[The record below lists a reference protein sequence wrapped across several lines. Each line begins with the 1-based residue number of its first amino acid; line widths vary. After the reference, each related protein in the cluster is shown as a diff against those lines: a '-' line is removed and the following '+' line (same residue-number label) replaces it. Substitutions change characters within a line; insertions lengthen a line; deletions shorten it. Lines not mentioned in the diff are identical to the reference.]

1 MENQALISVIIPVY
15 NVEEYLRECVDS
27 VINQTYKNLEIILVD
42 DGSTDS
48 SGKICDDYAKKDERF
63 VVIHQENAGVTR
75 ARARGVEEASDCEWI
90 TFVDSDDTIIPN
102 ALKILSSNTQKYN
115 TDITFCYVNGY
126 KKISTFTIRHKDYLS
141 YLLSET
147 IISPAPWGK
156 LFNRKLFDDK
166 TFDIPRSIV
175 IAEDLIMNIRLALN
189 TRKDIGF
196 VHQAI
201 YEYKK
206 YENSTFHS
214 HVRTPKNEQEIHEN
228 KIKSLPYD
236 QKEQWVK
243 FTIAPRLLRFREF
256 WGYKYFVNGMKETT
270 FHIVLCNDIKKYKI
284 KLPLID
290 YIIFSVSNPI
300 IRFFAINLKKAK
312 QSLIKYV
319 PHS

>member
-1 MENQALISVIIPVY
+1 MQKGLIGVIVPVY
-15 NVEEYLRECVDS
+15 KTEEYIAECIES
-27 VINQTYKNLEIILVD
+27 ILAQTYTNFRLILVD
-42 DGSTDS
+42 DGSPD
-48 SGKICDDYAKKDERF
+48 GAGAICEQYAAKDNRIT
-63 VVIHQENAGVTR
+63 VIHQENAGVTR

-102 ALKILSSNTQKYN
+102 AFKILSSNTQKYN

-201 YEYKK
+201 YEYKE
-206 YENSTFHS
+206 YENGTFHS

-243 FTIAPRLLRFREF
+243 FTIAPRLLRFREL